1 MFFEI
6 IQMMKGKVFKD
17 SENIYQDQARIL
29 LDFYEK
35 AAEKIVFE
43 EKVIERKISELE
55 EEATN
60 LKRQISNLSVLKW
73 LTLILIIPFIIFLL
87 RENSVKK
94 AKAQIDLQ
102 IADLQKKYKE
112 IFRDYKVSKMA
123 VTYVPVANQ
132 IRYGNKSFIVDY
144 TGTSQESE
152 FKLQIPK
159 HNEILVEKIDE
170 LERLS
175 KEAPLVETST
185 NTETIDTEEFS
196 GSMKELSQ
204 HDYFTSLEKSL
215 RTISFCMDDIDTTSV
230 SLPLVVNNS
239 PFHNFIKEF
248 TTKEIPD
255 GAPVFEIFDSSRYY
269 SHISKF
275 HELSKM
281 RETLSRHTAK
291 FEDVL
296 KSLMMSL
303 ANSVQTI
310 SSLKVA
316 STDKIVFESNKVLF
330 KILKSSYN
338 HYSPVLEQVEIER
351 IRNESFNY
359 GESIQEYVPFQLK
372 SSSKVRYNILAD
384 TWVAED
390 GSTTNMPFGIH
401 QIHEEIVAPVVQ
413 SLMEETRLERLKIYN
428 HIKDQ
433 KISYL
438 NKWHQDT
445 EDFYGRNRSESTD
458 LVNLMRATLSEYIAA
473 YNTMIS
479 MQKTEET
486 MKLSNGSLDS
496 TVVESVGSS
505 VEVLAAF
512 EKQSQEFL
520 NVQTDFE
527 NYMERLKDDI
537 TKKADSFEHIDY
549 YEALLRDGTYKE
561 TAVAAKEVHELDER
575 RKPLIAVNPLFAKM
589 SEIPPAPDVENITFE
604 LVSLNLPDVARDA
617 IAEIERED

>member
-1 MFFEI
+1 
-6 IQMMKGKVFKD
+6 MMKGKVFKD

-43 EKVIERKISELE
+43 EKVIEKKISELE
-55 EEATN
+55 EEASN
-60 LKRQISNLSVLKW
+60 MKRQISNLSLLKW
-73 LTLILIIPFIIFLL
+73 LTLIFIIPFIFFLI

-94 AKAQIDLQ
+94 AKEQIDLQ
-102 IADLQKKYKE
+102 IAELRKKFNE
-112 IFRDYKVSKMA
+112 IFRDYKVSKLA
-123 VTYVPVANQ
+123 VAYVPVANQ
-132 IRYGNKSFIVDY
+132 VRYGSKSFIVDY
-144 TGTSQESE
+144 TGTAQESE
-152 FKLQIPK
+152 FKLQISK

-185 NTETIDTEEFS
+185 NTETIDTQEFS
-196 GSMKELSQ
+196 GSMQELNQ
-204 HDYFTSLEKSL
+204 HDYFGSLEKSL

-239 PFHNFIKEF
+239 PFHNFLKEF
-248 TTKEIPD
+248 TTKDIPE
-255 GAPVFEIFDSSRYY
+255 GAPVFEIFDASRYY
-269 SHISKF
+269 THIAKF
-275 HELSKM
+275 QELNRMK
-281 RETLSRHTAK
+281 ETLSRHSAK

-303 ANSVQTI
+303 ASSVQTI

-338 HYSPVLEQVEIER
+338 HYSPVLEQAEIER

-384 TWVAED
+384 NWVAED

-433 KISYL
+433 KINYL

-537 TKKADSFEHIDY
+537 AKKADSFEHIDY
-549 YEALLRDGTYKE
+549 YEALLRDGTFKE
-561 TAVAAKEVHELDER
+561 TAVAAKEIHELDDR

>member
-1 MFFEI
+1 
-6 IQMMKGKVFKD
+6 MMKGKVFKD

-43 EKVIERKISELE
+43 EKVIEKKISELE
-55 EEATN
+55 EEASG
-60 LKRQISNLSVLKW
+60 LKRQISNLSLLKW
-73 LTLILIIPFIIFLL
+73 LTIILIIPFIIFLI

-94 AKAQIDLQ
+94 AKEQIDIQ
-102 IADLQKKYKE
+102 IADLKKRFNE
-112 IFRDYKVSKMA
+112 IFREYKVSKMA
-123 VTYVPVANQ
+123 VAYVPVANQ
-132 IRYGNKSFIVDY
+132 VRYGNKSFIVDY

-152 FKLQIPK
+152 FKLQISK

-185 NTETIDTEEFS
+185 NTETIDTQEFS
-196 GSMKELSQ
+196 GSMQELNQ
-204 HDYFTSLEKSL
+204 HDYFGSLEKSL

-230 SLPLVVNNS
+230 TLPLVVNNS
-239 PFHNFIKEF
+239 PFHNFLKEF
-248 TTKEIPD
+248 TTKDIPE

-269 SHISKF
+269 SHIAKF
-275 HELSKM
+275 QELNRMK
-281 RETLSRHTAK
+281 ETLSRHTAK

-338 HYSPVLEQVEIER
+338 HYSPVLEQAEIER

-433 KISYL
+433 KINYL

-537 TKKADSFEHIDY
+537 AKKADSFEHIDY
-549 YEALLRDGTYKE
+549 YEALLRDGTFKE

-617 IAEIERED
+617 IAEIEKED

>member
-1 MFFEI
+1 
-6 IQMMKGKVFKD
+6 MMKGKVFKD

-43 EKVIERKISELE
+43 EKVIEKKISELE
-55 EEATN
+55 EEASG
-60 LKRQISNLSVLKW
+60 LKRQISNLSLLKW
-73 LTLILIIPFIIFLL
+73 LTIILIIPFIIFLI

-94 AKAQIDLQ
+94 AKEQIDIQ
-102 IADLQKKYKE
+102 IADLKKRFNE
-112 IFRDYKVSKMA
+112 IFREYKVSKMA
-123 VTYVPVANQ
+123 VAYVPVANQ
-132 IRYGNKSFIVDY
+132 VRYGNKSFIVDY
-144 TGTSQESE
+144 TGTSHESE
-152 FKLQIPK
+152 FKLQISK

-185 NTETIDTEEFS
+185 NTETIDTQEFS
-196 GSMKELSQ
+196 GSMQELNQ
-204 HDYFTSLEKSL
+204 HDYFGSLEKSL

-230 SLPLVVNNS
+230 TLPLVVNNS
-239 PFHNFIKEF
+239 PFHNFLKEF
-248 TTKEIPD
+248 TTKDIPE

-269 SHISKF
+269 SHIAKF
-275 HELSKM
+275 QELNRMK
-281 RETLSRHTAK
+281 ETLSRHTAK

-338 HYSPVLEQVEIER
+338 HYSPVLEQAEIER

-433 KISYL
+433 KINYL

-537 TKKADSFEHIDY
+537 AKKADSFEHIDY
-549 YEALLRDGTYKE
+549 YEALLRDGTFKE

-617 IAEIERED
+617 IAEIEKED

>member
-1 MFFEI
+1 
-6 IQMMKGKVFKD
+6 MMKGKVFKD

-43 EKVIERKISELE
+43 EKVIEKKISELE
-55 EEATN
+55 EEASN

-73 LTLILIIPFIIFLL
+73 LTLILIIPFFIFLF

-94 AKAQIDLQ
+94 AKEQIDLQ
-102 IADLQKKYKE
+102 IADLKKRFNE

-123 VTYVPVANQ
+123 VAYVPVANQ
-132 IRYGNKSFIVDY
+132 VRYGNKSFIVDY
-144 TGTSQESE
+144 TGTAQESE
-152 FKLQIPK
+152 FKLQISK

-170 LERLS
+170 LEKLS

-185 NTETIDTEEFS
+185 NTETIDTQEFS
-196 GSMKELSQ
+196 GSMQELNQ
-204 HDYFTSLEKSL
+204 HDYFGSLEKSL

-239 PFHNFIKEF
+239 PFHNFLKEF
-248 TTKEIPD
+248 TTKDLPE

-269 SHISKF
+269 SHIAKF
-275 HELSKM
+275 QELNRMK
-281 RETLSRHTAK
+281 ETLSRHTAK

-338 HYSPVLEQVEIER
+338 HYSPVLEQAEIER

-372 SSSKVRYNILAD
+372 SSSKVKYNILAD

-433 KISYL
+433 KINYL

-537 TKKADSFEHIDY
+537 AKKADSFEHIDY
-549 YEALLRDGTYKE
+549 YEALLRDGTFKE
-561 TAVAAKEVHELDER
+561 AAVAAKEVHELDER

-589 SEIPPAPDVENITFE
+589 SEIPPTPDVENITFE

-617 IAEIERED
+617 IAEIEKED

>member
-1 MFFEI
+1 
-6 IQMMKGKVFKD
+6 MMKGKVFKD

-43 EKVIERKISELE
+43 EKVIEKKISELE
-55 EEATN
+55 EEASG
-60 LKRQISNLSVLKW
+60 LKRQISNLSLLKW
-73 LTLILIIPFIIFLL
+73 LTIILIIPFIIFLI

-94 AKAQIDLQ
+94 AKEQIDIQ
-102 IADLQKKYKE
+102 IADLKKRFNE
-112 IFRDYKVSKMA
+112 IFREYKVSKMA
-123 VTYVPVANQ
+123 VAYVPVANQ
-132 IRYGNKSFIVDY
+132 VRYGNKSFIVDY

-152 FKLQIPK
+152 FKLQISK

-185 NTETIDTEEFS
+185 NTEIIDTQEFS
-196 GSMKELSQ
+196 GSMQELNQ
-204 HDYFTSLEKSL
+204 HDYFGSLEKSL

-239 PFHNFIKEF
+239 PFHNFLKEF
-248 TTKEIPD
+248 TTKDIPE

-269 SHISKF
+269 SHIAKF
-275 HELSKM
+275 QELNRMK
-281 RETLSRHTAK
+281 ETLSRHTAK

-338 HYSPVLEQVEIER
+338 HYSPVLEQAEIER

-433 KISYL
+433 KINYL

-537 TKKADSFEHIDY
+537 AKKADSFEHIDY
-549 YEALLRDGTYKE
+549 YEALLRDGTFKE

-617 IAEIERED
+617 IAEIEKED

>member
-1 MFFEI
+1 
-6 IQMMKGKVFKD
+6 MMKGKVFKD

-43 EKVIERKISELE
+43 EKVIEKKISELE
-55 EEATN
+55 EEASG
-60 LKRQISNLSVLKW
+60 LKRQISNLSLLKW
-73 LTLILIIPFIIFLL
+73 LTIILIIPFIIFLI

-94 AKAQIDLQ
+94 AKEQIDIQ
-102 IADLQKKYKE
+102 IADLKKRFNE
-112 IFRDYKVSKMA
+112 IFREYKVSKMA
-123 VTYVPVANQ
+123 VAYVPVANQ
-132 IRYGNKSFIVDY
+132 VRYGNKSFIVDY

-152 FKLQIPK
+152 FKLQISK

-185 NTETIDTEEFS
+185 NTETIDTQEFS
-196 GSMKELSQ
+196 GSMQELNQ
-204 HDYFTSLEKSL
+204 HDYFGSLEKSL

-239 PFHNFIKEF
+239 PFHNFLKEF
-248 TTKEIPD
+248 TTKDIPE

-269 SHISKF
+269 SHIAKF
-275 HELSKM
+275 QELNRMK
-281 RETLSRHTAK
+281 ETLSRHTAK

-338 HYSPVLEQVEIER
+338 HYSPVLEQAEIER

-433 KISYL
+433 KINYL

-537 TKKADSFEHIDY
+537 AKKADSFEHIDY
-549 YEALLRDGTYKE
+549 YEALLRDGTFKE

-617 IAEIERED
+617 IAEIEKED

>member
-1 MFFEI
+1 
-6 IQMMKGKVFKD
+6 MMKGKVFKD

-43 EKVIERKISELE
+43 EKVIEKKISELE
-55 EEATN
+55 EEASG
-60 LKRQISNLSVLKW
+60 LKRQISNLSLLKW
-73 LTLILIIPFIIFLL
+73 LTIILIIPFIIFLI

-94 AKAQIDLQ
+94 AKEQIDIQ
-102 IADLQKKYKE
+102 IADLKKRFNE
-112 IFRDYKVSKMA
+112 IFREYKVSKMA
-123 VTYVPVANQ
+123 VAYVPVANQ
-132 IRYGNKSFIVDY
+132 VRYGNKSFIVDY

-152 FKLQIPK
+152 FKLQISK

-185 NTETIDTEEFS
+185 NTETIDTQEFS
-196 GSMKELSQ
+196 GSMQELNQ
-204 HDYFTSLEKSL
+204 HDYFGSLEKSL

-239 PFHNFIKEF
+239 PFHNFLKEF
-248 TTKEIPD
+248 TTKDIPE

-269 SHISKF
+269 SHIAKF
-275 HELSKM
+275 QELNRMK
-281 RETLSRHTAK
+281 ETLSRHTAK

-338 HYSPVLEQVEIER
+338 HYSPVLEQAEIER

-433 KISYL
+433 KINYL

-537 TKKADSFEHIDY
+537 AKKADSFEHIDY

-617 IAEIERED
+617 IAEIEKED